1 MHKSKTVTAAVPQ
14 RAPTTKIV
22 TELSTPSSSTN
33 AESNKRYFINDNRRS
48 HDNPKSNDSSK
59 EELVPESTNSQ
70 AAGSGGSGDKSD
82 LLNSVDSCEVNDDP
96 KPFSQRK
103 KLGLLPAFIP
113 ID

>member
-1 MHKSKTVTAAVPQ
+1 MHKTKTIKPAVPQ
-14 RAPTTKIV
+14 RAPTTSIV
-22 TELSTPSSSTN
+22 TELSPPSSSTTN

-59 EELVPESTNSQ
+59 EELVPETTNSQ
-70 AAGSGGSGDKSD
+70 TGGSGDQSD
-82 LLNSVDSCEVNDDP
+82 LLNSVDSGEVNDDP
-96 KPFSQRK
+96 KPFAQRK